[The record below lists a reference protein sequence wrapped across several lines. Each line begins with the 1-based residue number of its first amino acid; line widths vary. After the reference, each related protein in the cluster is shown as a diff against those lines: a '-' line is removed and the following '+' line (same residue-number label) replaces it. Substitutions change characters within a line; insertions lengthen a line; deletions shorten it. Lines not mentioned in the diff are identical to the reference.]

1 MQHVIVQSYPWAN
14 EVMAQQRPLPSPP
27 AGGLKCLLF
36 QDWNISPGLSYDTAR
51 SPPLPPRQ
59 SSSVA
64 SAGELG
70 GGGAAAAGAY
80 SGGRVGLPTL
90 LQQRVRYTL
99 AIQKNPQVRAV
110 PYARLHLCKTPRF
123 TMSVLELSAYQH
135 TICLA
140 VWKPTICGFLHED
153 GSF

>member
-1 MQHVIVQSYPWAN
+1 
-14 EVMAQQRPLPSPP
+14 MAQQRPFSLLA

-36 QDWNISPGLSYDTAR
+36 QDWNIAPGLSYDTAR

-59 SSSVA
+59 SSSTA

-70 GGGAAAAGAY
+70 GAGAAAAGAY

-99 AIQKNPQVRAV
+99 AIHKNPQVRAIA
-110 PYARLHLCKTPRF
+110 YDSLTSARFHASRC
-123 TMSVLELSAYQH
+123 MCMGVLACWRVNH
-135 TICLA
+135 T
-140 VWKPTICGFLHED
+140 T
-153 GSF
+153 